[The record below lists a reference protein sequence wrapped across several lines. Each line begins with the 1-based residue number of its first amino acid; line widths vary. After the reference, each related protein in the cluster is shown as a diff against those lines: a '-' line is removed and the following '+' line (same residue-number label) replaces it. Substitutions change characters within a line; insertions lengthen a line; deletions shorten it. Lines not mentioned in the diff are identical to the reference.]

1 MRVFKLIVPAL
12 VSALLLAVTGCGADD
27 AGSATRAE
35 IKTLRIGTIGTG
47 NVLTGPVG
55 FAHQRGAL
63 LPALKPLGVDDIEV
77 YSFPNGPDLNQA
89 LVGGR
94 LDVAT
99 YGDTPALVAR
109 GSGLTTR
116 LLAIAAVN
124 YNAGVVA
131 KDPAIRT
138 LKDLAGRK
146 IGVQSGSY
154 IDRYLQGALK
164 AEGIQA
170 QLVHLLATD
179 AEAPLNGGD
188 IAAVA
193 LPDVN
198 PSSFFRSFLA
208 KGFHQV
214 DSIHD
219 NHPDLAGTSSSV
231 SSQEFLDSHP
241 EFGGAW
247 QSVLVEANRYAKQ
260 HWDDYVNYEVAQSKS
275 PEAVVRAT
283 ARPSYI
289 PDEIFAPLGIRLLT
303 GTKQFLVEQKKIR
316 EDFSLEEWFYR
327 PDRPK
332 QG

>member
-1 MRVFKLIVPAL
+1 MK
-12 VSALLLAVTGCGADD
+12 
-27 AGSATRAE
+27 
-35 IKTLRIGTIGTG
+35 
-47 NVLTGPVG
+47 
-55 FAHQRGAL
+55 
-63 LPALKPLGVDDIEV
+63 
-77 YSFPNGPDLNQA
+77 
-89 LVGGR
+89 
-94 LDVAT
+94 
-99 YGDTPALVAR
+99 
-109 GSGLTTR
+109 TR

-188 IAAVA
+188 VAAVA

-198 PSSFFRSFLA
+198 PSSFFHAFLA

-231 SSQEFLDSHP
+231 SSQDFLDSHP
-241 EFGGAW
+241 RFGAAW
-247 QSVLVEANRYAKQ
+247 QSVIAEANRYAKQ
-260 HWDDYVNYEVAQSKS
+260 HWDEYVNYEVSQSKS

-283 ARPSYI
+283 ARQSYI
-289 PDEIFAPLGIRLLT
+289 PDEIFAPQGVQLLT

-316 EDFSLEEWFYR
+316 EDFGVEEWFYR
-327 PDRPK
+327 PERPG